1 MEDNAFILMDRNVE
15 WTLSDDR
22 RVLGVLPVPGQRN
35 ILEALFGGLPLLVR
49 VAVLGPLGG
58 LTELHLPLRSC
69 QHS

>member
-1 MEDNAFILMDRNVE
+1 M
-15 WTLSDDR
+15 LS
-22 RVLGVLPVPGQRN
+22 VPRQRD
-35 ILEALFGGLPLLVR
+35 IFEALLGGLPLLVG